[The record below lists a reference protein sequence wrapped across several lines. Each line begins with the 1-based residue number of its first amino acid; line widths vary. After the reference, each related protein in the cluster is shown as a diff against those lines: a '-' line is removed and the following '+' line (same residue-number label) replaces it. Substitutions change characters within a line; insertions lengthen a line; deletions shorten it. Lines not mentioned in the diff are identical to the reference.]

1 MRLADKLTMIFLCV
15 TIIFIMSAIIG
26 AVLHMALALPLSYEI
41 ICTMWICISLIG
53 AIICITVV
61 AIVTIIDAYR
71 QTF

>member
-26 AVLHMALALPLSYEI
+26 AVLQMALPLSYEI

-53 AIICITVV
+53 ATICITVV